1 MDITLSHKSTNAF
14 KAKFET
20 LTRKKTSDEEI
31 AEVDIMTEN
40 LRYLDLTPQA
50 KKSFTAFEPEECNLM
65 EGETRSYLDPRGS
78 EILDIMKI
86 SFFKCNQYKI
96 NLETSVRGLMTGLKE
111 WINSRLAGI
120 QTRVSIDSFEE
131 DLKDG
136 MVFKLLLEREL
147 GEEIKLPCG
156 DFVQSKERQ
165 LLNVE
170 YIINHFR

>member
-1 MDITLSHKSTNAF
+1 
-14 KAKFET
+14 
-20 LTRKKTSDEEI
+20 
-31 AEVDIMTEN
+31 
-40 LRYLDLTPQA
+40 
-50 KKSFTAFEPEECNLM
+50 
-65 EGETRSYLDPRGS
+65 
-78 EILDIMKI
+78 
-86 SFFKCNQYKI
+86 
-96 NLETSVRGLMTGLKE
+96 MTGLKE